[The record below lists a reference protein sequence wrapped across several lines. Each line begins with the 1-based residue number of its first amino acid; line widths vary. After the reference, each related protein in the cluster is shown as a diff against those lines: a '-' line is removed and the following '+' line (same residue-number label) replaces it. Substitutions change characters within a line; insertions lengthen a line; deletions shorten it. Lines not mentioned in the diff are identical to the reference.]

1 MAGASRPRLD
11 RILVSVDFA
20 EPSVSA
26 AHWIARHFARDA
38 EIILAHVI
46 EPPPAT
52 RSNVMRYP
60 SVETIV
66 NKVHVDV
73 ERRLQELCAQVSPER
88 ARAEVRVGIPHEE
101 LVQLAVS
108 VRADVI
114 VVARQDLSSSG
125 WARIGTTAQRVL
137 RKSAVPILLVAGAS
151 DREPAHVLVA
161 VDESDITDDVLQWGG
176 FLSHRF
182 NAKATAMH
190 AAGIEP
196 VPDEDAWIGDEMA
209 KISTAKRMDQRITRK
224 DIRPADSIIEEARE
238 LDSDLIV
245 IGSRGA
251 GAANQLLFG
260 SVVES
265 VLLSSPC
272 PVFVVLPQGD

>member
-73 ERRLQELCAQVSPER
+73 QRRLAELAGQVSPER

-101 LVQLAVS
+101 LVQLAVA
-108 VRADVI
+108 VEADVI

-137 RKSAVPILLVAGAS
+137 RKSTVPILLVAGGK
-151 DREPAHVLVA
+151 DHEPEHVLVA
-161 VDESDITDDVLQWGG
+161 VDESDITDDVLRWGG

-182 NAKATAMH
+182 NAKGTAMH
-190 AAGIEP
+190 AAGPEP

-209 KISTAKRMDQRITRK
+209 KVSTAKKMNQRITRK

-238 LDSDLIV
+238 LDTDLIV

-251 GAANQLLFG
+251 GAASQLLFG